1 MENSA
6 VRLPQAASSSPEAQK
21 TPGMAHWEAG
31 LGSCTA
37 SLLGLLLSSLGLIT
51 PRKTN
56 NGKHLNVI
64 HLSDCLTLGSVQNR
78 HRPDGLFS
86 AYIFSLLLAND
97 LRQSQSRVTENNT
110 PSTKCRP
117 LLPCCPECL
126 LQE

>member
-1 MENSA
+1 MENYA
-6 VRLPQAASSSPEAQK
+6 VHLPQAASSIPEAQK
-21 TPGMAHWEAG
+21 APGMAREAG

-110 PSTKCRP
+110 PSTKRRP
-117 LLPCCPECL
+117 LLPRCPECP